1 MSKDRPFIITF
12 IGDGCILSAFLS
24 ILSLFTG
31 IEPLPNYLNIPL
43 SNYILQIL
51 IAIIFL
57 TVSFGYL
64 RIKRW
69 GYWLML
75 SVNLYFLAGWAI
87 SYKQIPLG
95 PIIGLIFMLPTIKYF
110 GEKTVE

>member
-1 MSKDRPFIITF
+1 MSKDRPFIITL
-12 IGDGCILSAFLS
+12 IGDGCILSAILS
-24 ILSLFTG
+24 ILSLFKEFTE

-57 TVSFGYL
+57 IVSYGYL

-69 GYWLML
+69 GYWLIL
-75 SVNLYFLAGWAI
+75 GINLYFLVGWII
-87 SYKQIPLG
+87 SYKQIPIL
-95 PIIGLIFMLPTIKYF
+95 IIIELIFILPTIKYF
-110 GEKTVE
+110 R